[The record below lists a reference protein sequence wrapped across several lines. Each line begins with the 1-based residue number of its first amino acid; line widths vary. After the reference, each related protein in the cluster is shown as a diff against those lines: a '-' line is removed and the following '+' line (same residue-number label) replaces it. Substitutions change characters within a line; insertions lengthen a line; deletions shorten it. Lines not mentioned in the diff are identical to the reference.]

1 MPHTR
6 PAADVCAQNA
16 AYNDYDIVSLTRARS
31 HGEACKQRAEDARAR
46 AFSVQRCNFEGHE
59 RGDRGLPRLVRQAQG
74 AERLI
79 AGFCLRGVCKRC
91 L

>member
-46 AFSVQRCNFEGHE
+46 VRSACNVAILKEMN
-59 RGDRGLPRLVRQAQG
+59 
-74 AERLI
+74 AEIEACRDWFDKHKEPS
-79 AGFCLRGVCKRC
+79 G
-91 L
+91 